1 MIDPV
6 LFHRA
11 AADGSSGLDLFERVS
26 HGNACTDCF
35 QHFNVVPSVPK
46 GNGFGLLK
54 SIMRQDRPYSV
65 SLAAGERNNIYCL
78 VPPCGDLCGVRPL

>member
-11 AADGSSGLDLFERVS
+11 AEDGSSGLDLLERVS
-26 HGNACTDCF
+26 HGDTCADCF

-46 GNGFGLLK
+46 GNGFGL
-54 SIMRQDRPYSV
+54 
-65 SLAAGERNNIYCL
+65 
-78 VPPCGDLCGVRPL
+78 

>member
-11 AADGSSGLDLFERVS
+11 AEDGSSGLDLLERVS
-26 HGNACTDCF
+26 HGDTCADRF

-46 GNGFGLLK
+46 GNGFGL
-54 SIMRQDRPYSV
+54 
-65 SLAAGERNNIYCL
+65 
-78 VPPCGDLCGVRPL
+78 